1 MFGACHSVYDSA
13 KMLEEAKVDDL
24 GKYIKLQYQLQI
36 NIVTPLILPFSEK
49 KIDNFLA
56 FYRASFPTATITPKM
71 HMLEDHVVPFL
82 RKWRVGFGFHGEQ
95 GAESLHAAFNRITRS
110 YTSIP
115 DRLTRLKCV
124 MREHHLQ
131 ISPAM
136 VAQEPAV
143 KKRKKL

>member
-124 MREHHLQ
+124 MHEHHLQ

>member
-1 MFGACHSVYDSA
+1 
-13 KMLEEAKVDDL
+13 
-24 GKYIKLQYQLQI
+24 
-36 NIVTPLILPFSEK
+36 
-49 KIDNFLA
+49 
-56 FYRASFPTATITPKM
+56 
-71 HMLEDHVVPFL
+71 MLEDHVFPFL

-124 MREHHLQ
+124 MREQHLQ

-136 VAQEPAV
+136 VAQERPAV
-143 KKRKKL
+143 KT